1 MHNCA
6 NFEQKSKGSVLDS
19 SNSGWASPS
28 QVGGQALSRK
38 TSTSSD
44 DSKACIKSIGDVMS
58 LRPEAG
64 ACPKLT
70 SHHVACCQVDF
81 FVDRSF
87 FPQPP
92 SPLRSGESSISPQC
106 YNNAF
111 SLSLF
116 LHYIKRLLSL
126 TGK

>member
-92 SPLRSGESSISPQC
+92 SHLLFALASPRSVL
-106 YNNAF
+106 NAITT
-111 SLSLF
+111 LF
-116 LHYIKRLLSL
+116 HCPCSCITSNVC
-126 TGK
+126 